1 MSFSGKVKEEL
12 ARVCPRARHCRLA
25 ELAAITGMCGEWRE
39 EEGCL
44 SFLVH
49 SENIAVVRK
58 CFTLDRKSTRLNS
71 SHPSSSR
78 MPSSA

>member
-39 EEGCL
+39 EEGRL
-44 SFLVH
+44 SFPCALGKYCRR
-49 SENIAVVRK
+49 EKMLYI
-58 CFTLDRKSTRLNS
+58 DRKNL
-71 SHPSSSR
+71 
-78 MPSSA
+78 

>member
-58 CFTLDRKSTRLNS
+58 CFTLIEKTFNIGNEIAVQTAVR
-71 SHPSSSR
+71 
-78 MPSSA
+78 